1 VLVSVKRTPN
11 PHARA
16 LGRLGGKARL
26 TKLSPEE
33 RSQIARRAGLA
44 RMEKLSAKER
54 RRLAALGGKASKGRP
69 KSKKP
74 KERT

>member
-1 VLVSVKRTPN
+1 
-11 PHARA
+11 
-16 LGRLGGKARL
+16 
-26 TKLSPEE
+26 
-33 RSQIARRAGLA
+33 
-44 RMEKLSAKER
+44 MEKLSAKER